1 MKNTLPTSRMQ
12 DRAASVLP
20 LTAFTIATL
29 EARLFLEENVPP
41 LPPGTMKTPAMVAGF
56 LRDTVIRPTL
66 ECLATLGMSADHE
79 FVMRRAPWIA
89 DDPKAPDCPRNCRPL
104 FDRPAGILVGCLIF
118 RYLCAMTGQ
127 SSNARRSY
135 HNAATGTHLLVDVDV
150 AAPSI
155 QIYLPESVAMAIGHA
170 VATHYQLGKS
180 IQ

>member
-66 ECLATLGMSADHE
+66 KYLDMLGMSADHE
-79 FVMRRAPWIA
+79 LVVRHAPWIA
-89 DDPKAPDCPRNCRPL
+89 NDPKAPDCPENDRLL
-104 FDRPAGILVGCLIF
+104 FERPAGILVGCLLF

-127 SSNARRSY
+127 SNNARRSY
-135 HNAATGTHLLVDVDV
+135 RNAAAGMHLIVDVDV

-155 QIYLPESVAMAIGHA
+155 QIFLPESVAMAIGHA
-170 VATHYQLGKS
+170 VATHYHLGKS
-180 IQ
+180 IP